1 MSDDLFLF
9 DLADDDDDMPLGLED
24 AAVLQL
30 VDVDSVLDA
39 LDAEPF
45 GGGMMPLGPLES
57 ALVRGINSPQIAA
70 RIQTALLRIYPPNL
84 DVLLVNEHDEG
95 DAGSREIQL
104 SALAAQE
111 IVDDE
116 ILILPPVD
124 PVEHTRVIEGLQQI
138 IASLRAPG
146 GCPWDREQTHQSLTR
161 YMIEEAYETVQ
172 AIETAGPSELV
183 EELGD
188 VLLQILLHA
197 QIAEE
202 NGSFT
207 LEDVFEI
214 LASKMIRR
222 HPHVF
227 GDRSVKTSGEV
238 VTAWDQIK
246 QQERADQPSNEATSI
261 LGSIPPSLP
270 SLARAQTMLR
280 RAESHGIDVEQLS
293 RRVASTMSESGDENE
308 ARVAERLAA
317 IARDA
322 RSQGVDAEGVLRR
335 WTECFEKIANESHAE
350 TE

>member
-1 MSDDLFLF
+1 MNSDRFLF
-9 DLADDDDDMPLGLED
+9 GSFDDDDDMEGDFEPE
-24 AAVLQL
+24 ANVLQL
-30 VDVDSVLDA
+30 VDVDTILDTLNA
-39 LDAEPF
+39 APF
-45 GGGMMPLGPLES
+45 GGGMLPLSPLET
-57 ALVRGINSPQIAA
+57 AIVRGIDSPEIA
-70 RIQTALLRIYPPNL
+70 REVQTALLRIYPPTL
-84 DVLLVNEHDEG
+84 DIVLVNEEDQSEKQ
-95 DAGSREIQL
+95 RECKL
-104 SALAAQE
+104 SELARQE
-111 IVDDE
+111 IVDE

-124 PVEHTRVIEGLQQI
+124 PIEHTRVIEGLQQV

-161 YMIEEAYETVQ
+161 YMIEEAYEAVQ
-172 AIETAGPSELV
+172 AIETGTPSDLA

-227 GDRSVKTSGEV
+227 GDRSVETAGEV

-246 QQERADQPSNEATSI
+246 RQERSGQTGDEAPAVF
-261 LGSIPPSLP
+261 GSIPPSLP

-280 RAESHGIDVEQLS
+280 RAESHGIDVEKIS
-293 RRVASTMSESGDENE
+293 NRVAASLSQSVDADE
-308 ARVAERLAA
+308 ARVAAQLAA
-317 IARDA
+317 IAREA
-322 RSQGVDAEGVLRR
+322 RAHGVDAEGALRR
-335 WTECFEKIANESHAE
+335 WTERFEEIANESAPE